1 MLVFRRLIPYALMV
15 SLGAQ
20 AEAGEDSPPG
30 LPPLPD
36 RTNRTSNNVRDAV
49 VHANAT
55 GSWPFRGIDITKPMD
70 HPPDDEV
77 GEGNGWSINIAVATN
92 TTSNTGSSSQP
103 RGNPQ
108 YIYINAPE
116 DAFENPDSASTSPED
131 WTTCAVVW
139 LGNRWSVEEIE
150 QLHQDPDGACNEVIS
165 EECISGLRQKLLD
178 TGCWLWG
185 GELPE
190 GCPGAVSD
198 VMVMTNTLE
207 FSAEKHSYEVS
218 ASPGPHSNLTEVGLR
233 AAYDEA
239 LTKVFPMML
248 LYQYDDGEVKSDYT
262 VFRCILASNV
272 TEGSREPE
280 SFGEI
285 RSGLFGIGESSA
297 RRNPSSASWL
307 ITGLAVCLAVSFF
320 AQLSV

>member
-1 MLVFRRLIPYALMV
+1 MMETSKRKQNVPIKTTSKNRWFSHRTRQVTATLAHIPRPRKTSCNIISQTSGLFSDEPLTMLVFRRLIPYALMA
-15 SLGAQ
+15 SLGVQ

-77 GEGNGWSINIAVATN
+77 GQGNGWSINIAVATN

-150 QLHQDPDGACNEVIS
+150 QLHQDPDGSCNEVIS
-165 EECISGLRQKLLD
+165 EECISGLREKLLGR
-178 TGCWLWG
+178 GCWLWS

-198 VMVMTNTLE
+198 VMVMTSKL
-207 FSAEKHSYEVS
+207 HS
-218 ASPGPHSNLTEVGLR
+218 SNDWQR
-233 AAYDEA
+233 
-239 LTKVFPMML
+239 
-248 LYQYDDGEVKSDYT
+248 
-262 VFRCILASNV
+262 
-272 TEGSREPE
+272 GS
-280 SFGEI
+280 
-285 RSGLFGIGESSA
+285 
-297 RRNPSSASWL
+297 
-307 ITGLAVCLAVSFF
+307 CC
-320 AQLSV
+320 